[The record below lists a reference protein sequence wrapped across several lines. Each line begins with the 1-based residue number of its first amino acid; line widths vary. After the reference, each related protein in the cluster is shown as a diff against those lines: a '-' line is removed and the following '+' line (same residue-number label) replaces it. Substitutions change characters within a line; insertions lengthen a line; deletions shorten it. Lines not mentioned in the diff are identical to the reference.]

1 MILVVDA
8 SVAVKW
14 YLDEVASG
22 PARAILFAEAGL
34 AAPELMHVEAASV
47 FWKRVRQGQMAGADA
62 ARAVGRLRSLID
74 TWVGDADV
82 VSRALDLAFALDH
95 PVYDC
100 VYLAAAERLD
110 GVLVTAD
117 ARFAGRL
124 AGTAWADRVRALA
137 PA

>member
-14 YLDEVASG
+14 YLDEVASA
-22 PARAILFAEAGL
+22 PARELLVSDDLL
-34 AAPELMHVEAASV
+34 AAPEFMQVEAASV
-47 FWKRVRQGQMAGADA
+47 FWKRVRQGQMSGDA
-62 ARAVGRLRSLID
+62 AALAARRLRVVID
-74 TWVGDADV
+74 TWVGHADV
-82 VSRALDLAFALDH
+82 VPGALDLASALDH

-110 GVLVTAD
+110 GTLVTAD
-117 ARFAGRL
+117 ARFAARL
-124 AGTAWADRVRALA
+124 AGTPWAARIRPLA